1 MMKFI
6 EKIMQFFRSLFS
18 KKTDKSITEKD
29 NSKPNESEEKV
40 LEDSKFNAIVLKVWH
55 LLYKFLKK
63 FIIFILESVI
73 SIMQP
78 MIKISKKHPIAFWIA
93 VILHLSILFALLY
106 TNVDRWN
113 APQINSAT
121 ANIAPIETVMLD
133 YEIVDAAVV
142 RIKEEEK
149 QKQKRLKNEEKQKE
163 QKLKNE
169 EKRSE
174 TAKQDQKIAEQEAL
188 KAKAKKIMA
197 EVQRKSEEAKTK
209 EAELLASKANEKIAE
224 AKTKTKVEEAKAK
237 KAEVKRIAEEAKT
250 KEAEILTQEAT
261 KQIELAEEKRRAEEV
276 KTKLAEVKRKIEEE
290 KTKEAEIQAKE
301 AEILAKEAAQK
312 VLEAEA
318 KTVAEELKAKE
329 AEEKRIAEEIK
340 AKEAVKEAELLAQE
354 TARDA
359 EILAQETAR
368 DAEILAK
375 EAAKELQEAEAKRIT
390 EELKLKEAEAKRIA
404 VEIKIKEAE
413 VKQSTV
419 EAKTKEAELLV
430 KEASKQLEEDQRN
443 KDLLELE
450 IAALKAA
457 EEKIQYTRLLA
468 QEVQDEQDTARSL
481 IIEDQLNTLQN
492 AYINNIAARVKTFWR
507 YQAAE
512 DDWTAEVYVVQDRD
526 GNVMAVD
533 VKNANVGNSSL
544 GKSFKDSIERAVNK
558 ASPLPAA
565 PDEAVFDE
573 ELYFIFSVN

>member
-1 MMKFI
+1 MKFI

-40 LEDSKFNAIVLKVWH
+40 LEDSKFKAIVLRVWH

-78 MIKISKKHPIAFWIA
+78 MIKISKKHPIAFWVA

-209 EAELLASKANEKIAE
+209 EAEILASKANEIIADAE
-224 AKTKTKVEEAKAK
+224 TKTKIEEAKANEIIADAETKTKIEEAKAK

-250 KEAEILTQEAT
+250 KEAEILVKEAA
-261 KQIELAEEKRRAEEV
+261 KKIEIAEEIRKQEEV
-276 KTKLAEVKRKIEEE
+276 KTKLAEIKRKVEEA
-290 KTKEAEIQAKE
+290 KTQE
-301 AEILAKEAAQK
+301 AEILAKEATAA
-312 VLEAEA
+312 V
-318 KTVAEELKAKE
+318 KE
-329 AEEKRIAEEIK
+329 AEEKRIAEEAK
-340 AKEAVKEAELLAQE
+340 AK
-354 TARDA
+354 D
-359 EILAQETAR
+359 
-368 DAEILAK
+368 
-375 EAAKELQEAEAKRIT
+375 AAKEFEESEAKRIA
-390 EELKLKEAEAKRIA
+390 EELKLKLVEAKRIA
-404 VEIKIKEAE
+404 VEIEIKKAK
-413 VKQSTV
+413 VKQSAL
-419 EAKTKEAELLV
+419 EAETKEAELLV
-430 KEASKQLEEDQRN
+430 EEAFQQLEEDKQK
-443 KDLLELE
+443 KDLFELE
-450 IAALKAA
+450 IAELKS
-457 EEKIQYTRLLA
+457 EQEKIQYNRMLA
-468 QEVQDEQDTARSL
+468 QAIQDEQDTTRSI
-481 IIEDQLNTLQN
+481 IIEDQLNRMKSSYVIQ
-492 AYINNIAARVKTFWR
+492 IASKVKTLWR

-512 DDWTAEVYVVQDRD
+512 EDWSAEVYVVQDKE
-526 GNVMAVD
+526 GNVKAVD
-533 VKNANVGNSSL
+533 VRNVNVGDSSL
-544 GKSFKDSIERAVNK
+544 GKSFMDSIERAVYK
-558 ASPLPAA
+558 SSPLPAA
-565 PDEAVFDE
+565 PDEAVFDK

>member
-40 LEDSKFNAIVLKVWH
+40 LEDSKFKAIVLKVWH

-63 FIIFILESVI
+63 FIIFILESAI
-73 SIMQP
+73 SMMQP
-78 MIKISKKHPIAFWIA
+78 MIKISKKHPIAFWVA

-209 EAELLASKANEKIAE
+209 EAEILASKANEIIADAE
-224 AKTKTKVEEAKAK
+224 TKTKIEEAKAK

-250 KEAEILTQEAT
+250 KEAEILVKEAA
-261 KQIELAEEKRRAEEV
+261 KKIEIAEEIRKQEEV
-276 KTKLAEVKRKIEEE
+276 KTKLAEIKRKVEEA
-290 KTKEAEIQAKE
+290 KTQE
-301 AEILAKEAAQK
+301 AEILAKEATAA
-312 VLEAEA
+312 V
-318 KTVAEELKAKE
+318 KE
-329 AEEKRIAEEIK
+329 AEEKRIAEEAK
-340 AKEAVKEAELLAQE
+340 AK
-354 TARDA
+354 D
-359 EILAQETAR
+359 
-368 DAEILAK
+368 
-375 EAAKELQEAEAKRIT
+375 AAKEFEESEAKRIA
-390 EELKLKEAEAKRIA
+390 EELKLKLVEAKRIA
-404 VEIKIKEAE
+404 VEIEIKKAK
-413 VKQSTV
+413 VKQSAL
-419 EAKTKEAELLV
+419 EAETKEAELLV
-430 KEASKQLEEDQRN
+430 EEAFQQLEEDKQK
-443 KDLLELE
+443 KDLFELE
-450 IAALKAA
+450 IAELKS
-457 EEKIQYTRLLA
+457 EQEKIQYNRMLA
-468 QEVQDEQDTARSL
+468 QAIQDEQDTTRSI
-481 IIEDQLNTLQN
+481 IIEDQLNRMKSSYVIQ
-492 AYINNIAARVKTFWR
+492 IASKVKTLWR

-512 DDWTAEVYVVQDRD
+512 EDWSAEVYVVQDKE
-526 GNVMAVD
+526 GNVKAVD
-533 VKNANVGNSSL
+533 VRNVNVGDSSL
-544 GKSFKDSIERAVNK
+544 GKSFMDSIERAVYK
-558 ASPLPAA
+558 SSPLPAA
-565 PDEAVFDE
+565 PDEAVFDK

>member
-40 LEDSKFNAIVLKVWH
+40 LEDSKFKAIVLKVWH

-78 MIKISKKHPIAFWIA
+78 MIKISKKHPIAFWVA

-209 EAELLASKANEKIAE
+209 EAEILASKANEIIADAE
-224 AKTKTKVEEAKAK
+224 TKTKIEEAKANEIIADAETKTKIEEAKAK

-250 KEAEILTQEAT
+250 KEAEILVKEAA
-261 KQIELAEEKRRAEEV
+261 KKIEIAEEIRKQEEV
-276 KTKLAEVKRKIEEE
+276 KTKLAEIKRKVEEA
-290 KTKEAEIQAKE
+290 KTQE
-301 AEILAKEAAQK
+301 AEILAKEATAA
-312 VLEAEA
+312 V
-318 KTVAEELKAKE
+318 KE
-329 AEEKRIAEEIK
+329 AEEKRIAEEAK
-340 AKEAVKEAELLAQE
+340 AK
-354 TARDA
+354 D
-359 EILAQETAR
+359 
-368 DAEILAK
+368 
-375 EAAKELQEAEAKRIT
+375 AAKEFEESEAKRIA
-390 EELKLKEAEAKRIA
+390 EELKLKLVEAKRIA
-404 VEIKIKEAE
+404 VEIEIKKAK
-413 VKQSTV
+413 VKQSAL
-419 EAKTKEAELLV
+419 EAETKEAELLV
-430 KEASKQLEEDQRN
+430 EEAFQQLEEDKQK
-443 KDLLELE
+443 KDLFELE
-450 IAALKAA
+450 IAELKS
-457 EEKIQYTRLLA
+457 EQEKIQYNRMLA
-468 QEVQDEQDTARSL
+468 QAIQDEQDTTRSI
-481 IIEDQLNTLQN
+481 IIEDQLNRMKSSYVIQ
-492 AYINNIAARVKTFWR
+492 IASKVKTLWR

-512 DDWTAEVYVVQDRD
+512 EDWSAEVYVVQDKE
-526 GNVMAVD
+526 GNVKAVD
-533 VKNANVGNSSL
+533 VRNVNVGDSSL
-544 GKSFKDSIERAVNK
+544 GKSFMDSIERAVYK
-558 ASPLPAA
+558 SSPLPAA
-565 PDEAVFDE
+565 PDEAVFDK

>member
-40 LEDSKFNAIVLKVWH
+40 LEDSKFKAIVLRVWH

-209 EAELLASKANEKIAE
+209 EAEILASKANEIIADAE
-224 AKTKTKVEEAKAK
+224 TKTKIEEAKANEIIADAETKTKIEEAKAK

-250 KEAEILTQEAT
+250 KEAEILVKEAA
-261 KQIELAEEKRRAEEV
+261 KKIEIAEEIRKQEEV
-276 KTKLAEVKRKIEEE
+276 KTKLAEIKRKVEEA
-290 KTKEAEIQAKE
+290 KTQE
-301 AEILAKEAAQK
+301 AEILAKEATAA
-312 VLEAEA
+312 V
-318 KTVAEELKAKE
+318 KE
-329 AEEKRIAEEIK
+329 AEEKRIAEEAK
-340 AKEAVKEAELLAQE
+340 AK
-354 TARDA
+354 D
-359 EILAQETAR
+359 
-368 DAEILAK
+368 
-375 EAAKELQEAEAKRIT
+375 AAKEFEESEAKRIA
-390 EELKLKEAEAKRIA
+390 EELKLKLVEAKRIA
-404 VEIKIKEAE
+404 VEIEIKKAK
-413 VKQSTV
+413 VKQSAL
-419 EAKTKEAELLV
+419 EAETKEAELLV
-430 KEASKQLEEDQRN
+430 EEAFQQLEEDKQK
-443 KDLLELE
+443 KDLFELE
-450 IAALKAA
+450 IAELKS
-457 EEKIQYTRLLA
+457 EQEKIQYNRMLA
-468 QEVQDEQDTARSL
+468 QAIQDEQDTTRSI
-481 IIEDQLNTLQN
+481 IIEDQLNRMKSSYVIQ
-492 AYINNIAARVKTFWR
+492 IASKVKTLWR

-512 DDWTAEVYVVQDRD
+512 EDWSAEVYVVQDKE
-526 GNVMAVD
+526 GNVKAVD
-533 VKNANVGNSSL
+533 VRNVNVGDSSL
-544 GKSFKDSIERAVNK
+544 GKSFMDSIERAVYK
-558 ASPLPAA
+558 SSPLPAA
-565 PDEAVFDE
+565 PDEAVFDK

>member
-1 MMKFI
+1 
-6 EKIMQFFRSLFS
+6 MQFFRSLFS

-40 LEDSKFNAIVLKVWH
+40 LEDSKFKAIVLKVWH

-78 MIKISKKHPIAFWIA
+78 MIKISKKHPIAFWVA

-209 EAELLASKANEKIAE
+209 EAEILASKANEIIADAE
-224 AKTKTKVEEAKAK
+224 TKTKIEEAKANEIIADAETKTKIEEAKAK

-250 KEAEILTQEAT
+250 KEAEILVKEAA
-261 KQIELAEEKRRAEEV
+261 KKIEIAEEIRKQEEV
-276 KTKLAEVKRKIEEE
+276 KTKLAEIKRKVEEA
-290 KTKEAEIQAKE
+290 KTQE
-301 AEILAKEAAQK
+301 AEILAKEATAA
-312 VLEAEA
+312 V
-318 KTVAEELKAKE
+318 KE
-329 AEEKRIAEEIK
+329 AEEKRIAEEAK
-340 AKEAVKEAELLAQE
+340 AK
-354 TARDA
+354 D
-359 EILAQETAR
+359 
-368 DAEILAK
+368 
-375 EAAKELQEAEAKRIT
+375 AAKEFEESEAKRIA
-390 EELKLKEAEAKRIA
+390 EELKLKLVEAKRIA
-404 VEIKIKEAE
+404 VEIEIKKAK
-413 VKQSTV
+413 VKQSAL
-419 EAKTKEAELLV
+419 EAETKEAELLV
-430 KEASKQLEEDQRN
+430 EEAFQQLEEDKQK
-443 KDLLELE
+443 KDLFELE
-450 IAALKAA
+450 IAELKS
-457 EEKIQYTRLLA
+457 EQEKIQYNRMLA
-468 QEVQDEQDTARSL
+468 QAIQDEQDTTRSI
-481 IIEDQLNTLQN
+481 IIEDQLNRMKSSYVIQ
-492 AYINNIAARVKTFWR
+492 IASKVKTLWR

-512 DDWTAEVYVVQDRD
+512 EDWSAEVYVVQDKE
-526 GNVMAVD
+526 GNVKAVD
-533 VKNANVGNSSL
+533 VRNVNVGDSSL
-544 GKSFKDSIERAVNK
+544 GKSFMDSIERAVYK
-558 ASPLPAA
+558 SSPLPAA
-565 PDEAVFDE
+565 PDEAVFDK

>member
-78 MIKISKKHPIAFWIA
+78 MIKISKKHPIAFWVA

-209 EAELLASKANEKIAE
+209 EAEILASKANEIIADAE
-224 AKTKTKVEEAKAK
+224 TKTKIEEAKANEIIADAETKTKIEEAKAK

-250 KEAEILTQEAT
+250 KEAEILVKEAA
-261 KQIELAEEKRRAEEV
+261 KKIEIAEEIRKQEEV
-276 KTKLAEVKRKIEEE
+276 KTKLAEIKRKVEEA
-290 KTKEAEIQAKE
+290 KTQE
-301 AEILAKEAAQK
+301 AEILAKEATAA
-312 VLEAEA
+312 V
-318 KTVAEELKAKE
+318 KE
-329 AEEKRIAEEIK
+329 AEEKRIAEEAK
-340 AKEAVKEAELLAQE
+340 AK
-354 TARDA
+354 D
-359 EILAQETAR
+359 
-368 DAEILAK
+368 
-375 EAAKELQEAEAKRIT
+375 AAKEFEESEAKRIA
-390 EELKLKEAEAKRIA
+390 EELKLKLVEAKRIA
-404 VEIKIKEAE
+404 VEIEIKKAK
-413 VKQSTV
+413 VKQSAL
-419 EAKTKEAELLV
+419 EAETKEAELLV
-430 KEASKQLEEDQRN
+430 EEAFQQLEEDKQK
-443 KDLLELE
+443 KDLFELE
-450 IAALKAA
+450 IAELKS
-457 EEKIQYTRLLA
+457 EQEKIQYNRMLA
-468 QEVQDEQDTARSL
+468 QAIQDEQDTTRSI
-481 IIEDQLNTLQN
+481 IIEDQLNRMKSSYVIQ
-492 AYINNIAARVKTFWR
+492 IASKVKTLWR

-512 DDWTAEVYVVQDRD
+512 EDWSAEVYVVQDKE
-526 GNVMAVD
+526 GNVKAVD
-533 VKNANVGNSSL
+533 VRNVNVGDSSL
-544 GKSFKDSIERAVNK
+544 GKSFMDSIERAVYK
-558 ASPLPAA
+558 SSPLPAA
-565 PDEAVFDE
+565 PDEAVFDK

>member
-1 MMKFI
+1 MKFI

-40 LEDSKFNAIVLKVWH
+40 LEDSKFKAIVLKVWH

-78 MIKISKKHPIAFWIA
+78 MIKISKKHPIAFWVA

-209 EAELLASKANEKIAE
+209 EAEILASKANEIIADAE
-224 AKTKTKVEEAKAK
+224 TKTKIEEAKANEIIADAETKTKIEEAKAK

-250 KEAEILTQEAT
+250 KEAEILVKEAA
-261 KQIELAEEKRRAEEV
+261 KKIEIAEEIRKQEEV
-276 KTKLAEVKRKIEEE
+276 KTKLAEIKRKVEEA
-290 KTKEAEIQAKE
+290 KTQE
-301 AEILAKEAAQK
+301 AEILAKEATAA
-312 VLEAEA
+312 V
-318 KTVAEELKAKE
+318 KE
-329 AEEKRIAEEIK
+329 AEEKRIAEEAK
-340 AKEAVKEAELLAQE
+340 AK
-354 TARDA
+354 D
-359 EILAQETAR
+359 
-368 DAEILAK
+368 
-375 EAAKELQEAEAKRIT
+375 AAKEFEESEAKRIA
-390 EELKLKEAEAKRIA
+390 EELKLKLVEAKRIA
-404 VEIKIKEAE
+404 VEIEIKKAK
-413 VKQSTV
+413 VKQSAL
-419 EAKTKEAELLV
+419 EAETKEAELLV
-430 KEASKQLEEDQRN
+430 EEAFQQLEEDKQK
-443 KDLLELE
+443 KDLFELE
-450 IAALKAA
+450 IAELKS
-457 EEKIQYTRLLA
+457 EQEKIQYNRMLA
-468 QEVQDEQDTARSL
+468 QAIQDEQDTTRSI
-481 IIEDQLNTLQN
+481 IIEDQLNRMKSSYVIQ
-492 AYINNIAARVKTFWR
+492 IASKVKTLWR

-512 DDWTAEVYVVQDRD
+512 EDWSAEVYVVQDKE
-526 GNVMAVD
+526 GNVKAVD
-533 VKNANVGNSSL
+533 VRNVNVGDSSL
-544 GKSFKDSIERAVNK
+544 GKSFMDSIERAVYK
-558 ASPLPAA
+558 SSPLPAA
-565 PDEAVFDE
+565 PDEAVFDK